1 MNSKNKSLQRTI
13 ARLLALV
20 LTATLF
26 AGGTPMALAAG
37 GLTDFTETDTVI
49 VDRAA
54 GTVTVGNTHGDHFA
68 VYEGQTQKT
77 NDFVLEADVDLV
89 SGGYD
94 ANKESRCAG
103 LIFGVASKNMPGR
116 QWRCVNIDAG
126 RTVNDDG
133 SVRGDGFRAFGPG
146 IVETATGGELTGI
159 DVSKTLHFK
168 LDMKASGEFT
178 YTFGNAGGEMRTI
191 TASVDGW
198 TSGYVGIMSFCT
210 EAKFANIQFE
220 DRTVHS
226 ADAGTASKVA
236 AGDAYTSNLGD
247 LTAYGG
253 TWEVRDNGL
262 YSNAVGQGNTWA
274 FSQKTGKN
282 FVFSTDV
289 TFLQDAGAAT
299 LLFRSASADS
309 WDDCYAVNLDGAS
322 HAGKMWRQEE
332 GGDLQLIDA
341 KEVTAAKD
349 KTYTLTVIAIDSWM
363 QFYVN
368 GTLVG
373 ATADYTLSPGNKGQN
388 THYKEGHFGLL
399 NWNGE
404 MVFQNTKYTEITGSF
419 TPLVKDITVTSSTG
433 SVEAKAQFR
442 DKEPIT
448 IQYVGNDAETVNIA
462 VTPVNSSA
470 KVTVQG
476 PDGKIYADGKNIP
489 VSVGKNYITTTVTVT
504 NPDGTEAYATYRT
517 NVHRRQ
523 ADEVYYNEP
532 YRGQYHYSVKDG
544 WANDPNGMVYYNG
557 VWHFFYQ
564 FDDDPQHGS
573 QVHWAHATSTDLIT
587 WEEQPM
593 AFYPDAHGAM
603 YSGCAVADTNN
614 TSGLFSGS
622 KGGLVAIITCD
633 GSGERIKVAYSGD
646 EGKTWTKLDEIAVD
660 CTEDP
665 LKVNDFRDPKVFR
678 WENKWFM
685 VIAGGPLRIYS
696 SDNLLDWTC
705 ESTYSTLH
713 TECPD
718 MYPVKASDGT
728 IKWVLSRGGRLY
740 KVGDFKQV
748 EGKWTFVPDEAYADV
763 DSNGIMNFG
772 QDSYAAMTFYTQDFG
787 TAANPNIPEII
798 EINWMNTW
806 NDGYCTRVAST
817 ISEQTGTT
825 QEFNG
830 TFNLLLKLGL
840 EKQNGSYV
848 LTQTPIKQYETL
860 RDTKNAITLTGEEVT
875 ADNTLLNDF
884 SSDCYEI
891 DAVFTPGADTDK
903 VGFELRK
910 GGSETTKVVYDLKTE
925 TMSIDRSNSGI
936 LVSDVFKTPDSQKV
950 VRNAD
955 GTVDMH
961 IFVDRAS
968 VELFANG
975 YTVAGA
981 EQIFPKADSQGVS
994 VIVEGGAA
1002 KADITVY
1009 PMGSIWK
1016 KAAPGQAVPDN
1027 SAAISGSDTLTRAML
1042 AQLLYQEEKVSEN
1055 SRAQFPDVASNS
1067 SYFNAIAWAAKT
1079 GLMNGYMDG
1088 NFYPDKAVTRQQLAA
1103 VLYRYAEQKGYDMS
1117 ASGDLTAIADVSNIS
1132 EWAVDSVRWTVGEN
1146 LLSATGSRFTPA
1158 GTVTA
1163 AEVNSILAEFSQ
1175 RTAG

>member
-1 MNSKNKSLQRTI
+1 
-13 ARLLALV
+13 
-20 LTATLF
+20 
-26 AGGTPMALAAG
+26 
-37 GLTDFTETDTVI
+37 
-49 VDRAA
+49 
-54 GTVTVGNTHGDHFA
+54 
-68 VYEGQTQKT
+68 
-77 NDFVLEADVDLV
+77 NDFLLEADVDLV

-103 LIFGVASKNMPGR
+103 LIFGLASKNMPGR

-146 IVETATGGELTGI
+146 IVETTTGGELTGI
-159 DVSKTLHFK
+159 DVNKTLHFK

-178 YTFGNAGGEMRTI
+178 YTFGNTGADMRTI

-198 TSGYVGIMSFCT
+198 TGGYVGIMSFCT
-210 EAKFANIQFE
+210 EAKFSNIQFE
-220 DRTVHS
+220 DRTDRS
-226 ADAGTASKVA
+226 AADSAASKVA
-236 AGDAYTSNLGD
+236 VGDAYSSNLGD
-247 LTAYGG
+247 LTACGG
-253 TWEVRDNGL
+253 TWEVREDGL
-262 YSNAVGQGNTWA
+262 YSNAVGQGNSWA
-274 FSQKTGKN
+274 FSQTTGAN

-299 LLFRSASADS
+299 LLFRSTSS
-309 WDDCYAVNLDGAS
+309 ENWDNCYAVNLDGAS

-332 GGDLQLIDA
+332 GVDLQLIDA
-341 KEVTAAKD
+341 KEMPEAD
-349 KTYTLTVIAIDSWM
+349 TYTLTVVAIDSWM

-368 GTLVG
+368 GSLVG

-388 THYKEGHFGLL
+388 THYKEGYFGLL

-404 MVFQNTKYTEITGSF
+404 MVFQNTKYTEITDSF
-419 TPLVKDITVTSSTG
+419 TPLVKDITITSSVG

-448 IQYVGNDAETVNIA
+448 IQYVGNDAATVDVN
-462 VTPVNSSA
+462 VTPVNSGA

-476 PDGKIYADGKNIP
+476 PDGKTYAGGKNIP

-504 NPDGTEAYATYRT
+504 NPDGTAAYATYRT

-557 VWHFFYQ
+557 VWHLFYQ
-564 FDDDPQHGS
+564 FDDDPQHGN

-603 YSGCAVADTNN
+603 YSGCAVADTAN

-633 GSGERIKVAYSGD
+633 GSGERIKVAYSED
-646 EGKTWTKLDEIAVD
+646 DGKTWTKLDEIAVD

-718 MYPVKASDGT
+718 LYPVTASDGT
-728 IKWVLSRGGRLY
+728 VKWVLSRGGRLY

-748 EGKWTFVPDEAYADV
+748 NGKWTFVPDEAYADV

-787 TAANPNIPEII
+787 TAARPNIPEII

-817 ISEQTGTT
+817 ISEQTGVK

-840 EKQNGSYV
+840 EMQDGKYV
-848 LTQTPIKQYETL
+848 LTQTPIEQYETL
-860 RDTKNAITLTGEEVT
+860 RDTANAVTLTGEKT
-875 ADNTLLNDF
+875 GTTPLGF
-884 SSDCYEI
+884 SGGCYEI
-891 DAVFTPGADTDK
+891 DAVFTPGADTEK

-910 GGSETTKVVYDLKTE
+910 GSNETTKIVYDLKTE
-925 TMSIDRSNSGI
+925 TISIDRSKSGI
-936 LVSDVFKTPDSQKV
+936 LVSDIFKTPDSQKV
-950 VRNAD
+950 KRNAD
-955 GTVDMH
+955 GTIDMR
-961 IFVDRAS
+961 IYVDRAS
-968 VELFANG
+968 VEVFANG
-975 YTVAGA
+975 FTAAGA
-981 EQIFPKADSQGVS
+981 EQIFPKADSQDIS
-994 VIVEGGAA
+994 LIVEGGAA
-1002 KADITVY
+1002 QADITVY
-1009 PMGSIWK
+1009 PMNSIWK
-1016 KAAPGQAVPDN
+1016 NNTSDAAQSEPDDPDSSQN
-1027 SAAISGSDTLTRAML
+1027 VSGDEVVTRGML
-1042 AQLLYQEEKVSEN
+1042 AQILYEQESASGAAAAK
-1055 SRAQFPDVASNS
+1055 FPDVTAGSSNAA
-1067 SYFNAIAWAAKT
+1067 AIAWAFEQK
-1079 GLMNGYMDG
+1079 LMTGYMDG
-1088 NFYPDKAVTRQQLAA
+1088 SFRPDRPVTRQQLAA

-1117 ASGDLTAIADVSNIS
+1117 ASGDLTSFSDMSSVSA
-1132 EWAVDSVRWTVGEN
+1132 WAFDFVNWAVGEN
-1146 LLSATGSRFTPA
+1146 LLKAENGQISPA

-1163 AEVNSILAEFSQ
+1163 GELDEILGAA
-1175 RTAG
+1175 RTAITNAAT